1 MSILTLQQDV
11 ALLYYAALGKHA
23 DESALFY
30 FAKQLSNGHYN
41 TSQLVSALINSADGA
56 KRYDGLSTEQKVQYI
71 YQNITGEQPDS
82 ATLDSL
88 VKQQLAGKTL
98 GTLTNQII
106 DSVKSADGEHT
117 HQQHIQE
124 VVNNTL
130 YPSSLVEDG
139 QIAAASDVQG
149 IYYLLGSMTNARAID
164 YWGNQLASGQK
175 SAIEIAN
182 LFVAERSYIN
192 QLSNEAFVKT
202 LYANAFGTAIS
213 DGDLQKY
220 LGGLD
225 DGTQTH
231 GDVIMQMMADIR
243 NDTDHDAAKENF
255 AAATHVYAPGET
267 PDAKYVE
274 TVMSLYLAVAGSGTN
289 ATALDT
295 FSRLL
300 ASGTSTQDLLKTL
313 ANSQQF
319 SGAGDYQK
327 IYSKLYSSEMSSS
340 VAQALMLKT
349 GNDKIAASSLIIDAL
364 RNGEYPLGGTHWT
377 LDGRLYSFNRQ
388 LADLLGY
395 QKNFNSVFTLSDDGK
410 LMAETNNYGNHTL
423 SSVELLALSS
433 GMKAVSINVDK
444 SVAITLDAAL
454 ENVTHVVLSGKYA
467 ASAFVISSLRGRY
480 VELSLDS
487 DTLSHIDASSTPYYD
502 KVSVDNGTDLTHA
515 TLNLITGEGGLL
527 WQGNSVDGGANHVSE
542 TFTAKGGYNIS
553 ANFITKSV
561 YLTTDE
567 NGERH
572 GQIVSN
578 IDQFANYSIIDLTH
592 YVGTGEIYLDGKLVA
607 TEGRNVFDFG
617 LLDKNATIFNPDYA
631 NASSLEQDPH
641 TTGWHNFKFSNGGAM
656 LSAYSGDL
664 TLLNVNKNRFSID
677 GELTNDSHVT
687 INTSAKVGNSFSLG
701 FTEKA
706 WLIRTLD
713 AGSFSFNSK
722 TLKTLTIDMLSFNHT
737 AQTRTLKLES
747 GDNSISKLE
756 LSGLIYKTGTP
767 QLHLNLTIGA
777 DFGDNL
783 HTIIGSNAKDDQ
795 RYANLKLNLN
805 AEKGGTGGGSFYTTL
820 NGLANKEQFAGI
832 IDDLAGYQLSVQD
845 TGLTIL
851 NAHVQ
856 GNTTINAAQNLSFEH
871 SSIDN
876 LVTFTRNYISS
887 VNIKAGDSAN
897 PWIFS
902 PTGDKTA
909 TLYGSATTDSEL
921 KAVFSGL
928 NASNNAQDLFAQVLD
943 KMSNG
948 ASKSNL
954 AEVSMVKLDKAV
966 YVIVDNNH
974 NQSFDA
980 DDIVFSLGDRDPYL
994 SAVSLHYQ
1002 APTIEANGVA
1012 TASHTGEV
1020 IAA

>member
-255 AAATHVYAPGET
+255 AAATHVYAPGEM

-300 ASGTSTQDLLKTL
+300 ASGTSNQDLLKTL

-327 IYSKLYSSEMSSS
+327 IYSTLYGSEMSSS
-340 VAQALMLKT
+340 VSQALMLKT
-349 GNDKIAASSLIIDAL
+349 GNDKIAASSLIIDAF
-364 RNGEYPLGGTHWT
+364 RNGEYPLGGTHWSIDQQ
-377 LDGRLYSFNRQ
+377 LRDFNQQ
-388 LADLLGY
+388 LADIFGY
-395 QKNFNSVFTLSDDGK
+395 QKSFNGTFTLSDDGK
-410 LMAETNNYGNHTL
+410 LMAETNSYGNH
-423 SSVELLALSS
+423 ALSNIELVALS
-433 GMKAVSINVDK
+433 GMTSLSINADK
-444 SVAITLDAAL
+444 DLAITLDKALKNAA
-454 ENVTHVVLSGKYA
+454 HIVLTGKYA
-467 ASAFVISSLRGRY
+467 ASEAVSKSFGGRH
-480 VELSLDS
+480 VELHLD
-487 DTLSHIDASSTPYYD
+487 DAALAHADASNTLYYS
-502 KVSVDNGTDLTHA
+502 KVLVQNGTDLTQA
-515 TLNLITGEGGLL
+515 NINLSAGSLL
-527 WQGNSVDGGANHVSE
+527 WQGNSVDGGANHVSK
-542 TFTAKGGYNIS
+542 TFIAKGGSDSSIS

-567 NGERH
+567 NGELH

-578 IDQFANYSIIDLTH
+578 LDQYQRFSTIDLTH

-617 LLDKNATIFNPDYA
+617 LFEKNATIFHPDYA
-631 NASSLEQDPH
+631 NTASLEQDPNTNTDH
-641 TTGWHNFKFSNGGAM
+641 WSGFIYDGGGM

-664 TLLNVNKNRFSID
+664 TLLNVRNHFYID
-677 GELTNDSHVT
+677 GELTKDSHVS
-687 INTSAKVGNSFSLG
+687 IHTSARPDDTSFSLS

-706 WLIRTLD
+706 SLIPVFD
-713 AGSFSFNSK
+713 MGSFSFNSDHLQ
-722 TLKTLTIDMLSFNHT
+722 TLSVNMGGNETT
-737 AQTRTLKLES
+737 AQTRTLKLDS
-747 GDNSISKLE
+747 GDNSISELM
-756 LSGLIYKTGTP
+756 LSGWTTSLLKPLY
-767 QLHLNLTIGA
+767 LNLTVGA
-777 DFGDNL
+777 GFSDNL
-783 HTIIGSNAKDDQ
+783 QTIKGNDYYDRDYFSNV
-795 RYANLKLNLN
+795 RLNLN
-805 AEKGGTGGGSFYTTL
+805 AEMGGTGGGSFYTTL

-845 TGLTIL
+845 TGLTIMD
-851 NAHVQ
+851 AHVQ
-856 GNTTINAAQNLSFEH
+856 GNTTISSAKNLSFEH

-876 LVTFTRNYISS
+876 LVTFTGFIST
-887 VNIKAGDSAN
+887 NIKVGDSAN